1 MLAALVGTATRRS
14 RYDPKPRT
22 HVTPIE
28 LSQIAYFVT
37 LARTLHFTRAAEACN
52 VSQPALTKAVQK
64 LEEELGGPLL
74 HRERG
79 NTQLTELGRLML
91 PPLERALAL
100 AREAKQQAEA
110 FRQRESSPLR
120 IGLEYSVPASLLT
133 PVLAALRRK
142 CEHIDLRLRQGSQ
155 ADLCQR
161 MLDSELDIALMVDG
175 PGIQERLH
183 RWPLF
188 AEHYIVICSPEHRFR
203 DRDHVAPSDL
213 AQEDLVLHESEDC
226 PVRQYIGRLYESL
239 GTAPRMQHFAS
250 SQEHIIEMVLA
261 SLGISLAGERLPTPL
276 PLLRRPFDT
285 DSDCRDVI
293 LTVLAGRPLGPTP
306 ALFLKLLRARSWEQ
320 SDPEAAF
327 ATAAAA

>member
-1 MLAALVGTATRRS
+1 M
-14 RYDPKPRT
+14 
-22 HVTPIE
+22 E

-37 LARTLHFTRAAEACN
+37 LAHTLHFTRAAEACN

-133 PVLAALRRK
+133 PVLAALQRK
-142 CEHIDLRLRQGSQ
+142 CEPIDLRLRQGSQ
-155 ADLCQR
+155 PDLCQR

-175 PGIQERLH
+175 PNIQDRLH
-183 RWPLF
+183 RWTLF
-188 AEHYIVICSPEHRFR
+188 AEHYIVMCSPEHRFK
-203 DRDHVAPSDL
+203 DSDHVAAGDL
-213 AQEDLVLHESEDC
+213 AQESLLLHESADC
-226 PVRQYIGRLYESL
+226 PVRQYIGRLCDSR
-239 GTAPRMQHFAS
+239 GIRPRMQHFAS

-261 SLGISLAGERLPTPL
+261 SLGISLAGECLPTPP
-276 PLLRRPFDT
+276 PLLRRAFEAG
-285 DSDCRDVI
+285 SDVRDVI

-306 ALFLKLLRARSWEQ
+306 ALFLKLMRARSWEP
-320 SDPEAAF
+320 SDSAAGS
-327 ATAAAA
+327 ATAVAA

>member
-1 MLAALVGTATRRS
+1 M
-14 RYDPKPRT
+14 
-22 HVTPIE
+22 E

-188 AEHYIVICSPEHRFR
+188 AEHYIVYARRSIGSEIATTLRRVIWRRKTSCCTKARIVR
-203 DRDHVAPSDL
+203 CGNTL
-213 AQEDLVLHESEDC
+213 AGCTKVS
-226 PVRQYIGRLYESL
+226 
-239 GTAPRMQHFAS
+239 APRRACN
-250 SQEHIIEMVLA
+250 ILPA
-261 SLGISLAGERLPTPL
+261 ARNTSLRWCWRRLGYHSRANAC
-276 PLLRRPFDT
+276 RRR
-285 DSDCRDVI
+285 SRCC
-293 LTVLAGRPLGPTP
+293 G
-306 ALFLKLLRARSWEQ
+306 ARSIRIR
-320 SDPEAAF
+320 
-327 ATAAAA
+327 TVVT